1 MTQFSGHQKIKREDV
16 GQFDPHYNDP
26 DDIGIVCDGRNMV
39 FTDVF
44 SLEDRLRLF
53 LKDDTTAQSAEKQLL
68 SMLQTL
74 LSRTVVV

>member
-1 MTQFSGHQKIKREDV
+1 MTQFSGHRKIKREDV

-44 SLEDRLRLF
+44 GLEDRLRLF

-74 LSRTVVV
+74 LSRTVAV